1 VVDLDSGFI
10 TRERSMRDG
19 QKRSTNVAWIFVMNP
34 EESTP
39 EWLQRI
45 VDRFSSVEDIFPDM
59 EFMRG
64 DWPAWTQ
71 NVARE
76 LVKGL
81 YPTAHIKV
89 GRRWEIGEVGALVG
103 QDIAYLDSF
112 AKAMESQQ
120 SVDVKW
126 DQLRKVFGDDIEQR
140 AEDFARKM
148 IDEYFPAFTSAVQ
161 FSLTLAAEQDYVAL
175 KRFFKAF
182 TRALE
187 RRPVTVGDVGR
198 TNTRLYWVLLL
209 SWRRVEELG
218 SIPELHRR
226 LCRTVFLGPH
236 LVGDLKRVEK
246 ICERVGLSYP
256 EIAARRERAAQPDTS
271 AVAVS
276 GDNRPGASLTSGHGN
291 SGTHKR
297 RSAKAG
303 THKKRSRGR
312 ARD

>member
-1 VVDLDSGFI
+1 MIVNSG
-10 TRERSMRDG
+10 
-19 QKRSTNVAWIFVMNP
+19 
-34 EESTP
+34 ESTP
-39 EWLQRI
+39 AWLQSI
-45 VDRFSSVEDIFPDM
+45 VDRFALIENIFPDM

-64 DWPAWTQ
+64 DWPPWAQ

-76 LVKGL
+76 IAKAL

-103 QDIAYLDSF
+103 QDIAYFDSF
-112 AKAMESQQ
+112 VSALESQQ

-126 DQLRKVFGDDIEQR
+126 DQVRKVFGDDVEQR
-140 AEDFARKM
+140 VEDFARKM

-161 FSLTLAAEQDYVAL
+161 FSLSLAAEQEYVAM

-187 RRPVTVGDVGR
+187 RRPAVVGDVGR

-226 LCRTVFLGPH
+226 LCHTVFLGAH

-246 ICERVGLSYP
+246 ICERIGLSYR
-256 EIAARRERAAQPDTS
+256 EIAGRRERAGNPDST
-271 AVAVS
+271 VAPLS
-276 GDNRPGASLTSGHGN
+276 GDAVPPTPIKSAHGK
-291 SGTHKR
+291 SRTRKK
-297 RSAKAG
+297 RSAKTGAD
-303 THKKRSRGR
+303 KKRSRGR
-312 ARD
+312 SRN